1 MTYYLEV
8 IMKTNTKR
16 FIFTAITLLL
26 SAVLI
31 SPPLV
36 YAQSDDTDG
45 TEIQVLQPEQLEIQ
59 LGTDW
64 AGVEFWLKT
73 DSGMYP
79 DPIPVGEDGVL
90 RLEIGG
96 STHYTLSCLGT
107 DHEASAS
114 EPSGSLETAEA
125 DAPETASD
133 AIKTPEPTEPR
144 EPVEGSDDKDTAPAP
159 EVSTVA
165 GIPVK
170 HLVFFGLGLFI
181 CILVLAAM
189 KIASVNRAEDAE
201 FDEYDED

>member
-1 MTYYLEV
+1 
-8 IMKTNTKR
+8 MKTNKKR
-16 FIFTAITLLL
+16 FILTAIILLL
-26 SAVLI
+26 SAVLV

-64 AGVEFWLKT
+64 AGVEFWLRT
-73 DSGMYP
+73 DNGMYP
-79 DPIPVGEDGVL
+79 DPIPVGQDSVL

-107 DHEASAS
+107 DS
-114 EPSGSLETAEA
+114 ETPSTDPIVSSETAEA
-125 DAPETASD
+125 DTLETDPD
-133 AIKTPEPTEPR
+133 AFEAPEPTDPR
-144 EPVEGSDDKDTAPAP
+144 EPVEGSDEQDTAPAS

-181 CILVLAAM
+181 CILVLVVM
-189 KIASVNRAEDAE
+189 KIASINRAEDAE

>member
-1 MTYYLEV
+1 
-8 IMKTNTKR
+8 MKTNTKQ
-16 FIFTAITLLL
+16 FILTAITLLL
-26 SAVLI
+26 SAVFI

-59 LGTDW
+59 LGTGW
-64 AGVEFWLKT
+64 AGVEFWLRT

-79 DPIPVGEDGVL
+79 DPILVGEDGVL

-96 STHYTLSCLGT
+96 STHYALSCLGT
-107 DHEASAS
+107 DS
-114 EPSGSLETAEA
+114 ETPSPGPIVSSETAEA
-125 DAPETASD
+125 DAPETAPD
-133 AIKTPEPTEPR
+133 TIEAPKPTEPR
-144 EPVEGSDDKDTAPAP
+144 EPVEESDEQNTAPAP
-159 EVSTVA
+159 EVSTIA
-165 GIPVK
+165 GIPIK

-181 CILVLAAM
+181 CILVLTVM